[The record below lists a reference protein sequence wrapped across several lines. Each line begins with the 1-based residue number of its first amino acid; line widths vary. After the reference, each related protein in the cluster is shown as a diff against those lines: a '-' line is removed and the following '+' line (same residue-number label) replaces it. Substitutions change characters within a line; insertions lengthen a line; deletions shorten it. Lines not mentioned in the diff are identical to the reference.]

1 MTPWINIRAR
11 LVDLGPDEIRLV
23 IAAGD
28 SLRPHFETIV
38 DEFYVRMQN
47 HEPLR
52 EIIGRH
58 TTTMRLK
65 QTFRGYLERLFS
77 GQYDGSY
84 DQNRVQVGLTHDRVK
99 LPLMWYLGMFSSLES
114 MLFDRL
120 QPLYESKPLSEWLK
134 TQRSIS
140 SLIKYDQL
148 LAVDAYVDASF
159 STLRTQT
166 AEAEKARKAK
176 SVFLATV
183 SHELR
188 TPLTS
193 IMGYTD
199 LILDTAKEI
208 SPQTRQH
215 LQVLHRN
222 ANNLLSIINGLIEI
236 GRVDGGKWQSSPS
249 QGSINALL
257 DDMAI
262 NAEGLLAGKQVRLDR
277 AYQTRG
283 DEKIY
288 TDFSKLRQVLLNL
301 VSNACKFTD
310 TGAITLD
317 RERANG
323 ALILTIT
330 DTGPGI
336 PDESKEK
343 VFEEFYRI
351 SGSKKPGSGLGLS
364 LVKSLVESLGGT
376 IKVADAAPH
385 GCEFKVTI
393 PLT

>member
-1 MTPWINIRAR
+1 
-11 LVDLGPDEIRLV
+11 
-23 IAAGD
+23 
-28 SLRPHFETIV
+28 
-38 DEFYVRMQN
+38 
-47 HEPLR
+47 
-52 EIIGRH
+52 
-58 TTTMRLK
+58 
-65 QTFRGYLERLFS
+65 
-77 GQYDGSY
+77 
-84 DQNRVQVGLTHDRVK
+84 
-99 LPLMWYLGMFSSLES
+99 
-114 MLFDRL
+114 
-120 QPLYESKPLSEWLK
+120 
-134 TQRSIS
+134 
-140 SLIKYDQL
+140 
-148 LAVDAYVDASF
+148 
-159 STLRTQT
+159 
-166 AEAEKARKAK
+166 
-176 SVFLATV
+176 
-183 SHELR
+183 
-188 TPLTS
+188 
-193 IMGYTD
+193 
-199 LILDTAKEI
+199 
-208 SPQTRQH
+208 
-215 LQVLHRN
+215 
-222 ANNLLSIINGLIEI
+222 
-236 GRVDGGKWQSSPS
+236 
-249 QGSINALL
+249 
-257 DDMAI
+257 MAI